1 MKKILL
7 LLLTFSIMISL
18 LAVLPS
24 CARGISTP
32 SSKDKKLL
40 NEMMESCDWSRS
52 YMSVLLCA
60 TRNPDDIGGNIFFGL
75 QKNENFNEIMEKDN
89 AIDLLLWQYNKIEG
103 SLSFDKEKYYFVR
116 SMYYLF
122 HCESV
127 LDRMTEEQIKIS
139 EEISYD
145 VDDRWVEWFNS
156 PDK

>member
-1 MKKILL
+1 MV
-7 LLLTFSIMISL
+7 ISL

-24 CARGISTP
+24 CARGIPTP
-32 SSKDKKLL
+32 SSKDKKQL
-40 NEMMESCDWSRS
+40 NEMMESCDWWGA
-52 YMSVLLCA
+52 YGSVLLTA
-60 TRNPDDIGGNIFFGL
+60 TRNPEDIGDNVFLGL

-103 SLSFDKEKYYFVR
+103 SFSFDMEKYYFVQA
-116 SMYYLF
+116 MYYLF

-127 LDRMTEEQIKIS
+127 RDRMTEEQIKIS

>member
-1 MKKILL
+1 MKRFLL
-7 LLLTFSIMISL
+7 LLLTFSMVISL

-24 CARGISTP
+24 CARGIPTP

-40 NEMMESCDWSRS
+40 NEMMESCDWWTI
-52 YMSVLLCA
+52 YMSISFTA
-60 TRNPDDIGGNIFFGL
+60 TYEPEDRGRTAFFAL

>member
-1 MKKILL
+1 M
-7 LLLTFSIMISL
+7 SISFT
-18 LAVLPS
+18 ATYEPED
-24 CARGISTP
+24 RGRT
-32 SSKDKKLL
+32 
-40 NEMMESCDWSRS
+40 
-52 YMSVLLCA
+52 A
-60 TRNPDDIGGNIFFGL
+60 FFAL

-145 VDDRWVEWFNS
+145 VDDRWVEWFHS